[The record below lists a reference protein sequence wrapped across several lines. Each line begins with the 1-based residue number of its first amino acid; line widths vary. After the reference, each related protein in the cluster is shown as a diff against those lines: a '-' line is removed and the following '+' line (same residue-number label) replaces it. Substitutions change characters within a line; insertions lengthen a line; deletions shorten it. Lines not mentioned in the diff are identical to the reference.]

1 MVHITECKCNTLL
14 WMYYTATELPSHQV
28 MYDTTHRPWHR
39 LPPTLPICP
48 VGHAEKK
55 NQLAQH
61 HFLVAKTFNRYA
73 KTPVTKLITT
83 CHLDNNMTEDTP
95 WFLFIEW
102 TTFLMGPVSSQSQNM
117 LFAMEITLTTNV
129 LFYVCSQQ
137 GDVRPMEITFSG
149 KTLHTDH
156 CQLMFAWLQQTWHKN
171 VLNIVIPKSYW
182 LQSRAQQMPP
192 RRSRMAL
199 NSAASSALR
208 LLTNSRVAKLGAS
221 PWKTKKGHKS

>member
-1 MVHITECKCNTLL
+1 
-14 WMYYTATELPSHQV
+14 
-28 MYDTTHRPWHR
+28 
-39 LPPTLPICP
+39 
-48 VGHAEKK
+48 
-55 NQLAQH
+55 
-61 HFLVAKTFNRYA
+61 
-73 KTPVTKLITT
+73 
-83 CHLDNNMTEDTP
+83 
-95 WFLFIEW
+95 
-102 TTFLMGPVSSQSQNM
+102 
-117 LFAMEITLTTNV
+117 MEITLTTNV

-156 CQLMFAWLQQTWHKN
+156 CQLMFAWLQQMWHKN
-171 VLNIVIPKSYW
+171 VLNTVVPKSYW

-221 PWKTKKGHKS
+221 PWKKKGAIKVNVTVTSYHAKLLIPQSISHGHFASLSLWKAAATAHYLAYWEIHI